1 MAAGEMVSHENWD
14 PHPGERRWYTHVQ
27 TGDRGYLVRRDG
39 KDAIRKDVPGQELI
53 SKLSDHWQAD
63 HSARPLSP
71 SQLASV
77 AYAADQELCRVL
89 GLHSKLKKW
98 IDLHERDRAL
108 WIQGVGPKQPEIRAK
123 LHAVVWET
131 LKELAK

>member
-1 MAAGEMVSHENWD
+1 MTKTGENWD
-14 PHPGERRWYTHVQ
+14 PHPGERRWYTHAQ
-27 TGDRGYLVRRDG
+27 TGDRGYLVKRDG
-39 KDAIRKDVPGQELI
+39 KDCIRRDIPGEERVH
-53 SKLSDHWQAD
+53 KLSEAWVCDHA
-63 HSARPLSP
+63 HRPLNP
-71 SQLASV
+71 AQLAMV

-98 IDLHERDRAL
+98 IDLHERDRAM

>member
-1 MAAGEMVSHENWD
+1 MTSGENWD
-14 PHPGERRWYTHVQ
+14 PHPGERRWYTHEKA
-27 TGDRGYLVRRDG
+27 GDRGYLVKRDG
-39 KDAIRKDVPGQELI
+39 KDCIRYDIPGQERVTR
-53 SKLSDHWQAD
+53 LSEAWTAD
-63 HSARPLSP
+63 HAHRPLSV
-71 SQLASV
+71 SQLATVS
-77 AYAADQELCRVL
+77 YAADQELCRVL